1 MFECAFFRSVCLLV
15 IDFDTE
21 LCFDIY
27 LNRFGGIRSVIA
39 KFRKDFSRNKVFV
52 KILMSQMVYAMAS
65 MRLDRL
71 FAAPNSGAFGNWNC
85 KKIPRAFIRLAF
97 QSVAVG
103 IDSD

>member
-1 MFECAFFRSVCLLV
+1 MRAVNVFECAFFRSVRLLV

-65 MRLDRL
+65 MRLNRL
-71 FAAPNSGAFGNWNC
+71 LMRQIVVP
-85 KKIPRAFIRLAF
+85 LATG
-97 QSVAVG
+97 VAKRYQG
-103 IDSD
+103 HSSDLHFK